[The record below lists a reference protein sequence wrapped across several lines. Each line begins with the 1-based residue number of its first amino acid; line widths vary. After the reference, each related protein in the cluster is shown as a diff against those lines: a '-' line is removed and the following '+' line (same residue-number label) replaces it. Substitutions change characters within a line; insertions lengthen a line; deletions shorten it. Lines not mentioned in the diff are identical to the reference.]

1 MPTWEEGAQN
11 FPKFCPRGLYT
22 RLTLLCLVNT
32 EIFGIQSYL
41 LFFRS
46 PSRKQAPPI
55 ESTTDEVSFDIV
67 IPNEIGPLGVHVVPC
82 DTDGR
87 LIVQG
92 IEPGGRIDRDGRLA
106 VSDCIVAINGYPL
119 QVNTFTPYFNSKYQ

>member
-1 MPTWEEGAQN
+1 MLN
-11 FPKFCPRGLYT
+11 NIIFP
-22 RLTLLCLVNT
+22 
-32 EIFGIQSYL
+32 YL
-41 LFFRS
+41 IFFRS
-46 PSRKQAPPI
+46 PSRLKPPPAI
-55 ESTTDEVSFDIV
+55 EAIDANGGEVLFDIV
-67 IPNEIGPLGVHVVPC
+67 ILNEIGPLGVHVVPC

-119 QVNTFTPYFNSKYQ
+119 QVCVNF

>member
-1 MPTWEEGAQN
+1 M
-11 FPKFCPRGLYT
+11 KFYAYNNIILPC
-22 RLTLLCLVNT
+22 
-32 EIFGIQSYL
+32 L
-41 LFFRS
+41 LFSRS
-46 PSRKQAPPI
+46 PSRLKPPAI
-55 ESTTDEVSFDIV
+55 EAIDGNGGEVLFDIV

-119 QVNTFTPYFNSKYQ
+119 QV

>member
-1 MPTWEEGAQN
+1 M
-11 FPKFCPRGLYT
+11 
-22 RLTLLCLVNT
+22 
-32 EIFGIQSYL
+32 
-41 LFFRS
+41 
-46 PSRKQAPPI
+46 
-55 ESTTDEVSFDIV
+55 SFDIV

-119 QVNTFTPYFNSKYQ
+119 QVHSYRVSHIEMVIFKSEKIIFWKNLILFSRKLNYFFYLLVYSIHTWAA

>member
-1 MPTWEEGAQN
+1 MSCLN
-11 FPKFCPRGLYT
+11 NIIFP
-22 RLTLLCLVNT
+22 
-32 EIFGIQSYL
+32 YL
-41 LFFRS
+41 LFFFRS
-46 PSRKQAPPI
+46 PSRLKPPPAAI
-55 ESTTDEVSFDIV
+55 EAIDGNNDGGEVLFDIV

-119 QVNTFTPYFNSKYQ
+119 QVMYFLKNS